1 MQQSGKNKKRQ
12 KKKYKVK
19 TEACV
24 KDYLDL
30 LTLCYCKFYE
40 QIFYKTSANN
50 CFLTIFW
57 LNGCFF

>member
-1 MQQSGKNKKRQ
+1 MMQQSGKNKKRQ

-30 LTLCYCKFYE
+30 LALCYCKFYE

-50 CFLTIFW
+50 CFLTIF
-57 LNGCFF
+57 